1 VELRCNTWVGRNVSW
16 ETLKKNVDGIYLA
29 IGAQKSTSMGVDGE
43 ELAGVGGAVEFLRAH
58 NLGENPEAGKR
69 VAVIGGGNS
78 AIDAARCVLRLGA
91 EAVTILYRRRGSDM
105 PAQKEEIHAA
115 EEEGI
120 TIHDLAAPVRL
131 EGRNGRVGR
140 IVCQRM
146 VLGEFGSDGRRKPVV
161 QAGAEFVLE
170 VDQVIVAIG
179 QQPDF
184 SAAFPAADVQLTQ
197 HGFIEANRD
206 GRAAAAMIF
215 AGGDAVRGPD
225 SVVHAIADGH
235 RVAAA
240 MDRTIRK
247 KNGEPVYR
255 PSPGDRIDIPMT
267 VGEEIR
273 EAPRVRMPESDVSHR
288 FRTFKEIE
296 LGLSHQDARVEA
308 DRCLRCDI
316 SSSG

>member
-1 VELRCNTWVGRNVSW
+1 M
-16 ETLKKNVDGIYLA
+16 
-29 IGAQKSTSMGVDGE
+29 GAQKSTSMGVDGE
-43 ELAGVGGAVEFLRAH
+43 DLAGVGGAVEFLRAH
-58 NLGENPEAGKR
+58 NLGKDPEVGNR

-91 EAVTILYRRRGSDM
+91 EAVMIIYRRRRSDM
-105 PAQKEEIHAA
+105 PAQKEEIRAA

-120 TIHDLAAPVRL
+120 TIHYLATPVRL
-131 EGRNGRVGR
+131 EGRNGCVGR
-140 IVCQRM
+140 IVCQRL
-146 VLGEFGSDGRRKPVV
+146 VLGEFGSDGRRKPVTLP
-161 QAGAEFVLE
+161 GTEFVLA

-179 QQPDF
+179 QKPDL
-184 SAAFPAADVQLTQ
+184 SAAFSKTDVQLTQ
-197 HGFIEANRD
+197 NGFIEANRD
-206 GRAAAAMIF
+206 GRTAATMIF

-235 RVAAA
+235 RAAAA
-240 MDRTIRK
+240 MDRTIRE

-255 PSPGDRIDIPMT
+255 PSPEDYIDIPMT
-267 VGEEIR
+267 VAEEIR
-273 EAPRVRMPESDVSHR
+273 ETPRVRMPESDVSQR

-296 LGLSHQDARVEA
+296 LGLSQQDARAEA

>member
-1 VELRCNTWVGRNVSW
+1 
-16 ETLKKNVDGIYLA
+16 
-29 IGAQKSTSMGVDGE
+29 
-43 ELAGVGGAVEFLRAH
+43 
-58 NLGENPEAGKR
+58 
-69 VAVIGGGNS
+69 VAVVGGGNS
-78 AIDAARCVLRLGA
+78 AIDASRCVLRLGA
-91 EAVTILYRRRGSDM
+91 QTVMILYRRRRSDM
-105 PAQKEEIHAA
+105 PAQKEEISAA
-115 EEEGI
+115 EAEGI
-120 TIHDLAAPVRL
+120 TIHDLVAPVRL
-131 EGRNGRVGR
+131 EGGNGRVGR

-184 SAAFPAADVQLTQ
+184 SAAFPTPDVQLTP
-197 HGFIEANRD
+197 HGFIEANWD
-206 GRAAAAMIF
+206 GCTAAAMIF

-235 RVAAA
+235 RAAAA
-240 MDRTIRK
+240 MDRTIRE

-255 PSPGDRIDIPMT
+255 PSPEDRIGIPMT
-267 VGEEIR
+267 VAEEIR
-273 EAPRVRMPESDVSHR
+273 ETPRVRMPERDVSQR
-288 FRTFKEIE
+288 SRTFNEIE
-296 LGLSHQDARVEA
+296 LGLSPQDAQAEA